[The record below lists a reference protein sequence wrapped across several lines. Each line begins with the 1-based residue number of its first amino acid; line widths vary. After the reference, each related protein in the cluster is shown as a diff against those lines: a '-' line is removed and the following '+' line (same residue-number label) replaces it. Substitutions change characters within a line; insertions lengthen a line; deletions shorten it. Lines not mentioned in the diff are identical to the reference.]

1 MTDLG
6 ALAGISVAFLGGVVS
21 FASPCCL
28 PLIPAYVS
36 YMVGTATEGPRARRT
51 TFSHGLAFVAGFSL
65 VFVGFWASIGVV
77 GYVLADYQILLR
89 QVGGAILVFL
99 GLQVAGVIDVPALWR
114 DTRPLPAMVG
124 GPAMGGSLGGY
135 GGASGSPVAIARPG
149 YRRSL
154 LFGTLFAAG
163 WSPCIGPILGAI
175 IGLASATASVAQ
187 GTVLLV
193 AYAAGLAVPFL
204 AVSLGADWVARR
216 LAFVGRH
223 HRAVSLITGATLM
236 AVGVLMITGAL
247 AKLATLASPF
257 RI

>member
-1 MTDLG
+1 MNDLG
-6 ALAGISVAFLGGVVS
+6 LLAGILVAFGGGVVS

-28 PLIPAYVS
+28 PLVPAYVS
-36 YMVGTATEGPRARRT
+36 YMVGTTGEGGRRT
-51 TFSHGLAFVAGFSL
+51 TFMHGLSFVTGFSI
-65 VFVGFWASIGVV
+65 VFIAFWASIGLV
-77 GYVLADYQILLR
+77 GYVLADHQALLR
-89 QVGGAILVFL
+89 QLGGAILIFL
-99 GLQVAGVIDVPALWR
+99 GLQVAGFIDVPALWR
-114 DTRPLPAMVG
+114 DTRPLPAMAG
-124 GPAMGGSLGGY
+124 GPMMGGSFGD
-135 GGASGSPVAIARPG
+135 AVAAPAARPG

-175 IGLASATASVAQ
+175 IGLASATASVAH

-193 AYAAGLAVPFL
+193 AYAGGLAVPFL

-223 HRAVSLITGATLM
+223 HHAVSLITGFALM

-247 AKLATLASPF
+247 ARLATLASPF